1 MKYSINSKKKV
12 LVTGATGFIAGWLI
26 KKLVEEGVCVH
37 AAVRDPAKEQKVAHL
52 KKLSEIGPGKV
63 VFSKQIY

>member
-26 KKLVEEGVCVH
+26 KKLVEAGVCVH
-37 AAVRDPAKEQKVAHL
+37 AAVRDPKNDKKVAHL
-52 KKLSEIGPGKV
+52 KKLSEIGPARLF
-63 VFSKQIY
+63 FSKQIC